1 MFVPAPRSE
10 SPSSSRRSADH
21 NSSRAGRT
29 SAPRSATLRFAS
41 PFAPITPRVE
51 SSDDARH
58 PRPWQQDGSGS
69 FVAGA
74 GSARARQRGGRRVRA
89 APTAP
94 PRKLECAGRSRPR
107 SARLW
112 NRDRDGD
119 CLGHRVGN
127 VLWPEQTEANNL
139 LKAGDPLQWPTAFG
153 TRNEVRRRGGT
164 KTQPAAWATN
174 RGHNRPFLEKPEA
187 ESTPSPVSNPT
198 QYGVGPRVWE
208 RTQHSRQWTRAM
220 LIAYRIGVPRHLAPV
235 PAGLGVSDSGLVRAL
250 FPLWIP
256 GGGFGRCRV
265 RDHAE
270 VDWVPGLGGLIA
282 RLAPRRAGTVERAR
296 QHRSKLGRHCW
307 ESRAAT
313 LRVSRWAF
321 SLGLVVPAFVVVAP
335 ALPRFAA
342 HNLPGGNA

>member
-1 MFVPAPRSE
+1 MR
-10 SPSSSRRSADH
+10 
-21 NSSRAGRT
+21 
-29 SAPRSATLRFAS
+29 
-41 PFAPITPRVE
+41 
-51 SSDDARH
+51 
-58 PRPWQQDGSGS
+58 
-69 FVAGA
+69 
-74 GSARARQRGGRRVRA
+74 
-89 APTAP
+89 
-94 PRKLECAGRSRPR
+94 
-107 SARLW
+107 
-112 NRDRDGD
+112 
-119 CLGHRVGN
+119 N
-127 VLWPEQTEANNL
+127 VLRPEQAEADSA
-139 LKAGDPLQWPTAFG
+139 LKAGDPLKSPTALG
-153 TRNEVRRRGGT
+153 AHSDVRHRSGRE
-164 KTQPAAWATN
+164 TQPAAWATN